1 MGMGRNSSRV
11 ASRRLATKESSYRC
25 APSKYLPLQLGLLL
39 SVSSSNLLRVI
50 ALLTPAHHHYF
61 GHKSKFCFLSNKG
74 LLTITAHLFR
84 EGGHE
89 EEEDDDDEWVEPSK
103 RGDRRRRDRNSPRRC

>member
-1 MGMGRNSSRV
+1 MAIPDPTLIIWFSQKNKNV
-11 ASRRLATKESSYRC
+11 APCYTGVY
-25 APSKYLPLQLGLLL
+25 P
-39 SVSSSNLLRVI
+39 
-50 ALLTPAHHHYF
+50 
-61 GHKSKFCFLSNKG
+61 CFN
-74 LLTITAHLFR
+74 R